1 MTSKY
6 EQLKKAGLISRG
18 RSKKKMSKEEIKER
32 EERAKIAN
40 RQRQEARRRASIIL
54 QKNYK
59 DEFDDLYQRELE
71 ELKSTAVQGNS

>member
-6 EQLKKAGLISRG
+6 QQLKKAGLISRG
-18 RSKKKMSKEEIKER
+18 RGKKKMTKEEIKER
-32 EERAKIAN
+32 EERARIAN

-54 QKNYK
+54 QKTYK

-71 ELKSTAVQGNS
+71 ELKSSPESK

>member
-1 MTSKY
+1 MTSQY
-6 EQLKKAGLISRG
+6 QQLKKAGLISRG
-18 RSKKKMSKEEIKER
+18 RSKKKMTKEEIKDR

-54 QKNYK
+54 QKSYK

-71 ELKSTAVQGNS
+71 ELKSDSGQN

>member
-6 EQLKKAGLISRG
+6 QQLKKAGLISRG

-32 EERAKIAN
+32 EERARIAN

-54 QKNYK
+54 QKTYK

-71 ELKSTAVQGNS
+71 ELKSVPEQN

>member
-18 RSKKKMSKEEIKER
+18 RSKKKLSKEEIKER
-32 EERAKIAN
+32 EERARIAN

-54 QKNYK
+54 QKTYK
-59 DEFDDLYQRELE
+59 EEFDDLYQRELE
-71 ELKSTAVQGNS
+71 ELKSVAEQN

>member
-18 RSKKKMSKEEIKER
+18 RSKKKMTKEEIKDR
-32 EERAKIAN
+32 EERAKLAN

-54 QKNYK
+54 QKSYK

-71 ELKSTAVQGNS
+71 ELKLTSEQN

>member
-6 EQLKKAGLISRG
+6 QQLKKAGLISRG
-18 RSKKKMSKEEIKER
+18 RSKKKMTKEEIKDR

-54 QKNYK
+54 QNSYK

-71 ELKSTAVQGNS
+71 ELKSAPGQN

>member
-6 EQLKKAGLISRG
+6 QQLKKAGLISRG

-54 QKNYK
+54 QKTYK
-59 DEFDDLYQRELE
+59 DEFDDLYQHELE
-71 ELKSTAVQGNS
+71 ELKSVTVQD

>member
-6 EQLKKAGLISRG
+6 QQLKKAGLISRG

-32 EERAKIAN
+32 EERARIAN

-54 QKNYK
+54 QKTYK

-71 ELKSTAVQGNS
+71 ELKSAPEQN

>member
-6 EQLKKAGLISRG
+6 QQLKKAGLISRG
-18 RSKKKMSKEEIKER
+18 RSKKKMTKEEIKDR

-54 QKNYK
+54 QKSYK

-71 ELKSTAVQGNS
+71 ELKSAPEQN

>member
-6 EQLKKAGLISRG
+6 QQLKKAGLISRG
-18 RSKKKMSKEEIKER
+18 RSKKKMTKEEIKDR

-40 RQRQEARRRASIIL
+40 RQRQEARLRASIIL
-54 QKNYK
+54 QKSYK

-71 ELKSTAVQGNS
+71 ELKSAPEQN

>member
-6 EQLKKAGLISRG
+6 QQLKKAGLISRG
-18 RSKKKMSKEEIKER
+18 RSKKKMTKEEIKDR

-54 QKNYK
+54 QKSYK

-71 ELKSTAVQGNS
+71 ELKSGPEQN